1 MGSVA
6 TINGAQI
13 VVRTRDH
20 CDPHVHAI
28 HLAEGWEL
36 RIYFSYTDTVVTPQ
50 LPAKKGKPKSS
61 QIQQCMN
68 TVTDEL
74 DKCRRLFWS
83 AIQCVC
89 LDNQYVKL
97 VDGEIHPSK
106 PSAVGA
112 KKVQSAK
119 YNART
124 KSVIFIAGNVEHT
137 GKCP

>member
-6 TINGAQI
+6 STNGAQI

-28 HLAEGWEL
+28 HMAEGWEL
-36 RIYFSYTDTVVTPQ
+36 RIYFSYVDTIVKPQ
-50 LPAKKGKPKSS
+50 LPAKKGKPKKS

-68 TVTDEL
+68 MVTDEL
-74 DKCRRLFWS
+74 DECRRLFWS
-83 AIQCVC
+83 AMQCVC

-97 VDGEIHPSK
+97 VNGEIHLAK
-106 PSAVGA
+106 ANAAGA
-112 KKVQSAK
+112 KKVQRAK
-119 YNART
+119 YNARN
-124 KSVIFIAGNVEHT
+124 KSVTFTAGNLEYT